1 MTEEMAAPA
10 PQESAPAQTQ
20 APAEKP
26 APAPKRL
33 RLAELTPG
41 ATIKGT
47 VKNIAQFGAFVD
59 IGAEQDGLVHIS
71 ELSEDRVRRVEDVV
85 RVGQEVEVTI
95 LDVDRNRKR
104 ISLSMKPRYEMDA
117 TTSAQADDDDEPVL
131 TPMQLAFQR
140 AEEKRRAQ
148 EAKQSQDREKTRRQQ
163 DDILS
168 RTLQQHRKN
177 P

>member
-47 VKNIAQFGAFVD
+47 VKNIAQFGAFID

-117 TTSAQADDDDEPVL
+117 TTTAQADDDEPTL

-148 EAKQSQDREKTRRQQ
+148 EEKQSEDREKTRRQQ